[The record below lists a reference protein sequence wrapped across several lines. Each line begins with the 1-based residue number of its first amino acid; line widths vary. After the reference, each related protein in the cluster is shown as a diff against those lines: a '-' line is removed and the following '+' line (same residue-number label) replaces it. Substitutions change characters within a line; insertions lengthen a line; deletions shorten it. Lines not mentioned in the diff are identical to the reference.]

1 MDGISF
7 TLICFRVIIISMKLR
22 KSTTLFVKSNKRS
35 GREA

>member
-1 MDGISF
+1 MDEISF
-7 TLICFRVIIISMKLR
+7 TLTCFHAIIISMKLR